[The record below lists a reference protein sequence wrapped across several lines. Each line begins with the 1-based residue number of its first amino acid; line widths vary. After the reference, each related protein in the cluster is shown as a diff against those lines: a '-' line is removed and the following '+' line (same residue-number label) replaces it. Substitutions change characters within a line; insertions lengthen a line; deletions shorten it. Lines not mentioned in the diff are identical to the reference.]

1 MVIGSSTGG
10 PQALVTILSQFPQ
23 NLNASIVIVKYR
35 CS

>member
-1 MVIGSSTGG
+1 M
-10 PQALVTILSQFPQ
+10 LSQFPQ

>member
-1 MVIGSSTGG
+1 M
-10 PQALVTILSQFPQ
+10 SQFPQ